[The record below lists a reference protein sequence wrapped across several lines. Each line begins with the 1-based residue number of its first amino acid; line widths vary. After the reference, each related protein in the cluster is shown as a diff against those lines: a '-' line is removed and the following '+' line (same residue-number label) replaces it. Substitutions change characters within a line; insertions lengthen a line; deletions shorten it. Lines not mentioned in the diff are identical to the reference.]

1 MQKIKHLLKKTW
13 QGVVW
18 LFQKVKGFVVKHKVW
33 TVIIALVLIA
43 AIVFSV
49 MAGKKKQQPQAASTE
64 ATVSRRSISDVV
76 TGSSVILPNA
86 EYTVTSLVTGE
97 ILEAPFEEGDYVEKD
112 QLLYRFDS
120 DSMENS
126 ITSSNLNLEK
136 AQKNYNDALA
146 DAADLHVTAPISG
159 TIQEVLVKKGDS
171 VTNGTKI
178 ATIYNDSV
186 MKAQI
191 PFNAADAAS
200 IHKGASATLTLVGNG
215 TVLYGTVTEV
225 SSGSQ
230 TGAGHM
236 LVSYV
241 TIEVRNPGALTSS
254 DSATAMIGG
263 IACND
268 VGTFEPVDEYDIKA
282 ETAGT
287 IDQLSISKGDHVSK
301 GATVALLDSST
312 IDDQIY
318 NAEKSLQD
326 AQLSMEKLQDQ
337 LEDYTVTAPISGTVV
352 TKNKKAGE
360 KYEGNSG
367 GSSSSTSS
375 TSTGLAVIYDMS
387 SLYFDL
393 DVDELDVKKIAVG
406 QSVTITA
413 DAVEGK
419 TYSGTVENV
428 SVNGTVGT
436 AGVTTYPVRVR
447 IADFDDQLLPG
458 MNIEAEIAIT
468 ATENA
473 LVVPVSAVNRGN
485 TVYVKGEK
493 TQENDRAP
501 EGFYT
506 VRVTTGVSDDS
517 YIEILSGL
525 NEGDVVY
532 VTVQD
537 TSEETMFPGMG
548 GMPGGMGGGAPG
560 GMGGAP
566 GGMNGGGN
574 RSGGASGGGNRSG
587 GGMR

>member
-1 MQKIKHLLKKTW
+1 
-13 QGVVW
+13 
-18 LFQKVKGFVVKHKVW
+18 
-33 TVIIALVLIA
+33 
-43 AIVFSV
+43 
-49 MAGKKKQQPQAASTE
+49 
-64 ATVSRRSISDVV
+64 
-76 TGSSVILPNA
+76 
-86 EYTVTSLVTGE
+86 
-97 ILEAPFEEGDYVEKD
+97 
-112 QLLYRFDS
+112 
-120 DSMENS
+120 
-126 ITSSNLNLEK
+126 
-136 AQKNYNDALA
+136 
-146 DAADLHVTAPISG
+146 
-159 TIQEVLVKKGDS
+159 
-171 VTNGTKI
+171 
-178 ATIYNDSV
+178 
-186 MKAQI
+186 
-191 PFNAADAAS
+191 
-200 IHKGASATLTLVGNG
+200 
-215 TVLYGTVTEV
+215 
-225 SSGSQ
+225 
-230 TGAGHM
+230 
-236 LVSYV
+236 
-241 TIEVRNPGALTSS
+241 
-254 DSATAMIGG
+254 
-263 IACND
+263 
-268 VGTFEPVDEYDIKA
+268 
-282 ETAGT
+282 
-287 IDQLSISKGDHVSK
+287 IDQLYISKGDSISS
-301 GATVALLDSST
+301 GATVAVLDSST

-375 TSTGLAVIYDMS
+375 TTGLAVIYDMS

-447 IADFDDQLLPG
+447 IADFDDLLLPG
-458 MNIEAEIAIT
+458 MNIEAEISIT

-506 VRVTTGVSDDS
+506 VSVTTGVSDDS

-537 TSEETMFPGMG
+537 TGEETSFPGMG
-548 GMPGGMGGGAPG
+548 GMPGGMGGAPG

-574 RSGGASGGGNRSG
+574 RSGGASGGGNRGGMSG